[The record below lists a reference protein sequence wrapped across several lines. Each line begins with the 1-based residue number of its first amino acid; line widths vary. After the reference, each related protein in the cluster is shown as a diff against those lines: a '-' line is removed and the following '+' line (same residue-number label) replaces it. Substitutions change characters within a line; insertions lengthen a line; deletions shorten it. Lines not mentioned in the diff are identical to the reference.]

1 MLFSLSISVLSPA
14 SGLTSG
20 WALERE
26 LKNLGLLVGPGGGR
40 SWSSSSSDWSSGVRD
55 SDSVMN
61 YNLYTWFQSKTCLPT
76 E

>member
-14 SGLTSG
+14 SSLTSG

-40 SWSSSSSDWSSGVRD
+40 GWSSSSDWSAGVRD

-61 YNLYTWFQSKTCLPT
+61 NNLYTWLQSKTCLPT